1 MDQTLDQV
9 IKSRKIKFNGR
20 TKQVGQQKQGGQFNK
35 RSGGPGFV
43 KNQPQQRRQNFG
55 QFRPRGQF
63 VRNFNQRRPQQH
75 YMTGGVQKRNQGQF
89 MMGNRQNF
97 FNQRRQFAPVVMQRG
112 FSQFQQQRPMFRR
125 NMMQQTQM
133 FQPRRFQ
140 QRNMNFGQMRFQQN
154 RPMSMMRQQNQ
165 GGMRQQSQPTKLYIS
180 NLDFGV
186 TNQDVKELFSEFGPM
201 VRYGVNHSAAGRSV
215 GSAEVFFKNKISAIK
230 ALQKYNGVTLDGRPM
245 KLEIAGGS
253 PTPMQ
258 AQQRQPMRQ
267 AMRPM
272 MQRRLPQRQFMNK
285 MNMKFVP
292 NKNTQKSAAKQIVA
306 QAALRRAKRNF
317 GTQKVMGGRVMKSKM
332 MMNKKK
338 VAPNADQLDADLEA
352 YAASKD

>member
-1 MDQTLDQV
+1 MQP
-9 IKSRKIKFNGR
+9 
-20 TKQVGQQKQGGQFNK
+20 KQGGLQKQQFKKGAFN
-35 RSGGPGFV
+35 
-43 KNQPQQRRQNFG
+43 NQPQQRRQNVG

-63 VRNFNQRRPQQH
+63 VRNFNQGRPQQQFRKMNF
-75 YMTGGVQKRNQGQF
+75 MTGGGMQKRNQGQF
-89 MMGNRQNF
+89 MTGNRQNF
-97 FNQRRQFAPVVMQRG
+97 FNQRRQLAPFAMQRN
-112 FSQFQQQRPMFRR
+112 FTRFQQQQPMFRR

-154 RPMSMMRQQNQ
+154 RPMFAMRQQNQ
-165 GGMRQQSQPTKLYIS
+165 GVGGMRQQQSQATKLYIS

-230 ALQKYNGVTLDGRPM
+230 AMQKYNGVTLDGRPM
-245 KLEIAGGS
+245 KLEIAGGGGGGGS
-253 PTPMQ
+253 PAMQ
-258 AQQRQPMRQ
+258 SQQRMAMMQPN
-267 AMRPM
+267 RPM
-272 MQRRLPQRQFMNK
+272 MQRRLPQRQMMNK

-292 NKNTQKSAAKQIVA
+292 QRRLNMKAATHKMAQNSAAKKIVA
-306 QAALRRAKRNF
+306 QAAMRRA
-317 GTQKVMGGRVMKSKM
+317 MKSKM
-332 MMNKKK
+332 VMGKKK
-338 VAPNADQLDADLEA
+338 VAPNVEQLDADLEA